1 MSVRR
6 KHVISL
12 PEVCRRRFYRL
23 RHDTVILSITK
34 LITKGHDNVGSK
46 TRSKDKR
53 TSYQSYRDN
62 DVSLFSR
69 GRDGLMSLASPS
81 DGRERSGSG
90 ETQARPKA
98 TGLMIEKH
106 ALVHYLNENLF
117 IWRKVAGASKK
128 GKAVGPNL
136 IMNILLSFAG
146 NKL

>member
-1 MSVRR
+1 
-6 KHVISL
+6 
-12 PEVCRRRFYRL
+12 
-23 RHDTVILSITK
+23 
-34 LITKGHDNVGSK
+34 
-46 TRSKDKR
+46 
-53 TSYQSYRDN
+53 
-62 DVSLFSR
+62 
-69 GRDGLMSLASPS
+69 MSLAIPS

-106 ALVHYLNENLF
+106 ALVHYLNEKSS